1 MLGPDPNK
9 ELLKDSTR
17 LAAFLQECLA
27 LGSLRGF
34 KHFESFVRG
43 REELVLCIYTNSYT
57 PKPSV
62 IMPKDVLKTY
72 YPRNKV
78 SQWQSPGSQSPLD
91 EDFRQ
96 EKNKIIFLVA
106 GYAKYRC
113 PYVWLRSHHEQLI
126 RAQPG
131 QIEEDDNPLQLQK
144 TDEWKI
150 NNVSLWEMVAE
161 ILLMTSNP
169 KNPFQLN
176 FDYIDKLPVEESVLL
191 TGSLLAFLE
200 NVWIQANPSITFV
213 DDLHAEIQVLQSKHI
228 ENMYAYNLKNKN

>member
-1 MLGPDPNK
+1 MLGPDPNR

-43 REELVLCIYTNSYT
+43 REELVLCIYTNNYT
-57 PKPSV
+57 TKPHV
-62 IMPKDVLKTY
+62 LMPKDVLKAY
-72 YPRNKV
+72 YPRNKL
-78 SQWQSPGSQSPLD
+78 SQWQSPDSQSPLD

-131 QIEEDDNPLQLQK
+131 HIEEDDNPLQLQK
-144 TDEWKI
+144 TNEWK
-150 NNVSLWEMVAE
+150 VS
-161 ILLMTSNP
+161 
-169 KNPFQLN
+169 
-176 FDYIDKLPVEESVLL
+176 
-191 TGSLLAFLE
+191 
-200 NVWIQANPSITFV
+200 
-213 DDLHAEIQVLQSKHI
+213 SK
-228 ENMYAYNLKNKN
+228 